1 MDVYQLLILQL
12 IAHFLADFIFQ
23 SPHGSE
29 SKNSNGFASKYLYLH
44 TLIVFLTS
52 FILSFQWFFVFG
64 SVTIA
69 LCHFLL
75 DGIKQ
80 SLNRYGT
87 LKNKLFFIDQLL
99 HLIVIVAVVF
109 LFNHFFSLFPLI
121 DLVLNYNQLLILFAY
136 LLILKPTNIF
146 IKEVF
151 NAYNIS
157 ITAKNKEELLNA
169 GKLIGNIERILTLT
183 LILFDQYEVVGF
195 IIAAKSI
202 LRYKETD
209 TSRTEYV
216 LIGTLLSFGIA
227 ILLGIGIEILK

>member
-12 IAHFLADFIFQ
+12 IAHFLADFMFQ
-23 SPHGSE
+23 SPQGSE
-29 SKNSNGFASKYLYLH
+29 SKNNNGFASKYLYLH

-136 LLILKPTNIF
+136 LLIFKPTNIF

-157 ITAKNKEELLNA
+157 IVANNKEELLNA

-183 LILFDQYEVVGF
+183 LILFNQYEVVGF